1 MLVDKEATIGGS
13 VLADIMGPGKT
24 ALFVSLMI
32 AGNVSEA
39 KPLRVRQEPLAQ
51 GINAVVVPSSLA
63 AYITEELYDMMGAQW
78 KVCRLGRH
86 KQLCDNSNQKRTIK
100 IGQHQA
106 PWLQGE
112 ANAPPLSQRVLGMTY
127 EQLSLLQNDNR
138 NGLLLGN
145 QLLTSDSPD
154 QWQNLFRRMIYDES
168 DSLLRFDET
177 LRGKNVRRFAPKHRH
192 VVTGTPILRT
202 ARDFRGYVALVERS
216 DRLRSDIDR
225 NEEADA
231 NGDMRADGRC
241 NWYREEVN

>member
-78 KVCRLGRH
+78 K
-86 KQLCDNSNQKRTIK
+86 
-100 IGQHQA
+100 
-106 PWLQGE
+106 GE